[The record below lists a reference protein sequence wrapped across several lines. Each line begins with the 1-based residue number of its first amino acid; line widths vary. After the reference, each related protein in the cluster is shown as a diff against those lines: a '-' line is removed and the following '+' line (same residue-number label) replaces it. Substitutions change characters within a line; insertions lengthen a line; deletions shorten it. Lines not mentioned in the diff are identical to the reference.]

1 MTEPESDE
9 LAAYDLA
16 DWGPELRARL
26 DELLSRDGIT
36 ATWEEDDLVVAEN
49 DADAVETLI
58 DAIDAPDALPVDED
72 EGGDAG
78 AGAEDGGKTLS
89 DLYVASDIL
98 MNDPTNSQAVIELLE
113 AADRAGVAAVPY
125 GLDEDTWV
133 EVRAVAEALADRL
146 GDEADD
152 TEVADAARRL
162 RELVQPL
169 V

>member
-1 MTEPESDE
+1 MTDPDPDE
-9 LAAYDLA
+9 LVAYDLA
-16 DWGPELRARL
+16 DWGPELRAQL
-26 DELLSRDGIT
+26 DELLSKDGIT

-49 DADAVETLI
+49 DADTVETLI
-58 DAIDAPDALPVDED
+58 DAIDAPDALPVAE
-72 EGGDAG
+72 EGDGEAG
-78 AGAEDGGKTLS
+78 AGSEDGAETLS

-113 AADRAGVAAVPY
+113 AADRATAAPIPY

-146 GDEADD
+146 GAEADD

-162 RELVQPL
+162 RELVHPL